1 MKNFKSKNRR
11 KKLNTPQGGSLHKVW
26 DRILGNGRTFN
37 RLRRDAS
44 DLLSDDELNDCGND
58 CAMNLDPVVWM
69 NESHQ
74 LAKDVAYGQAII
86 EAVVEAEESED
97 LSRIELSQEY
107 FDEAAAVSQKRAV
120 MAGFRLSTF
129 FEDVIPHEHDEDE

>member
-74 LAKDVAYGQAII
+74 LAKDVAYGQTII
-86 EAVVEAEESED
+86 EMVVEAEESED
-97 LSRIELSQEY
+97 LSKIELSQEY
-107 FDEAAAVSQKRAV
+107 FEEAAAVSQKR
-120 MAGFRLSTF
+120 LSLIHISEPTR
-129 FEDVIPHEHDEDE
+129 PY